1 MKTEM
6 MKTTI
11 RAAAVVCMGAVAFA
25 AEAMAAADE
34 LEADWIAQ
42 DGAAATNGVSHE
54 AWRAQMLA
62 RRAKR
67 LAPVVTFA
75 KKWVYCRHYIM
86 GGSHYAY
93 TEALSDA
100 KGWRSYAAFGSS
112 LCLAEYDPSGL
123 WKETVLLETKEGCFR
138 DVDVSPDGT
147 RILYSFK
154 ASADEDDFHLYEMTL
169 TGRSVRQLTRGKAVA
184 DYEGCYLPDGRILF
198 NSTRCIQVV
207 DCVSR
212 NEVSNLY
219 RCEADGSNITRI
231 SFDQV
236 HDNYPALAWDGRI
249 LYTRWDY
256 NDRSQM
262 FTQPL
267 FSMNAD
273 GTNQRAL
280 YGGNS
285 WFPTSL
291 VHARAVPGSPLF
303 FGVCTGHH
311 TLQPGELMRFDP
323 REGREEADGAW
334 QLAPLRRAKA
344 RKGVDI
350 DGQDGRLAMYPYPVD
365 ERNVVLS
372 HLPQGWRR
380 DVRGHL
386 QCWDHRAPF
395 ALYWTD
401 VDGGRELLVA
411 QVGKSPCG
419 RPVPVRARTLP
430 KVSSVRPDETL
441 KTGMVAVQDVYAGE
455 AMNGVARGT
464 VKSVRVVS
472 LQYRQAGIGFSSN
485 GGPGGGGV
493 SSTPPALG
501 NGTWDVKR
509 VLGEVPVA
517 EDGSVAFRAPVRTPI
532 YFQLLDG
539 NGRLVQTMRSWTVL
553 QPGETASCVG
563 CHESANIAPDFKAAK
578 AAALDAIAEV
588 KLPKRGFSFPKD
600 VQPILERRCVGC
612 HSPHG
617 NAGIPDLTGKPVRD
631 MFSCRNWSRAYLSLT
646 QARHVSPPFNHL
658 VIPRQ
663 LEPEFLNGNMNDKNG
678 RWAADPYAKNGYV
691 NWISSASE
699 PTLLP
704 PLKHGSRT
712 SRLFAEH
719 LDKGHAR
726 GITDAEKRTLAC
738 WVDLGVPF
746 CGDYEEGAV
755 WSEADRAFWNYY
767 TKKRAQ
773 FATAAE
779 LRE

>member
-1 MKTEM
+1 M
-6 MKTTI
+6 MK
-11 RAAAVVCMGAVAFA
+11 RLGLMVAVFVVA
-25 AEAMAAADE
+25 MVAAADE
-34 LEADWIAQ
+34 LEVDWLTQ
-42 DGAAATNGVSHE
+42 DGAAATNNVSHE

-62 RRAKR
+62 RRARR
-67 LAPVVTFA
+67 LAPVAAFA
-75 KKWVYCRHYIM
+75 KKWVYCRHYVM

-100 KGWRSYAAFGSS
+100 KEWRSYAAIGSS

-154 ASADEDDFHLYEMTL
+154 ASADGDDFHLYEMTL
-169 TGRSVRQLTRGKAVA
+169 ADRSVRQLTHGKAVA

-291 VHARAVPGSPLF
+291 LHARAVPGSQLF

-344 RKGVDI
+344 RKGVDV
-350 DGQDGRLAMYPYPVD
+350 DGQNGRLAMYPYPVD

-372 HLPQGWRR
+372 YLPQGWRR
-380 DVRGHL
+380 DARGRL
-386 QCWDHRAPF
+386 QYIDHRAPF

-401 VDGGRELLVA
+401 VDGVRELLVA
-411 QVGKSPCG
+411 QAGKSPCG
-419 RPVPVRARTLP
+419 RPVPVRVRTLP
-430 KVSSVRPDETL
+430 KVASVRPDERL

-455 AMNGVARGT
+455 AMKGVVRGT
-464 VKSVRVVS
+464 VKSLRVVS
-472 LQYRQAGIGFSSN
+472 LQYRQAGVGFNSN

-501 NGTWDVKR
+501 NGTWDVKC

-517 EDGSVAFRAPVRTPI
+517 EDGSVAFRAPVRAPI
-532 YFQLLDG
+532 FFQLLDE
-539 NGRLVQTMRSWTVL
+539 NGRMVQTMRSWTVL

-563 CHESANIAPDFKAAK
+563 CHEPANVAPDFRATK

-588 KLPKRGFSFPKD
+588 KLPKRGFSFAKD
-600 VQPILERRCVGC
+600 VQPILERRCVRC
-612 HSPHG
+612 HSPHS
-617 NAGIPDLTGKPVRD
+617 NAGIPDLTGMQVRD
-631 MFSCRNWSRAYLSLT
+631 MFSCRNWSRAYLTLT

-658 VIPRQ
+658 VIPHQ
-663 LEPEFLNGNMNDKNG
+663 LEPKFLNGNFRDKNG
-678 RWAADPYAKNGYV
+678 RWVGDPYAKNGYV

-704 PLKHGSRT
+704 PLTHGSRI
-712 SRLFAEH
+712 SRLFTER
-719 LDKGHAR
+719 LDKGHAK

-755 WSEADRAFWNYY
+755 WSEEERAFWSYY
-767 TKKRAQ
+767 TKKRAE

-779 LRE
+779 LLE

>member
-1 MKTEM
+1 MSVCAA
-6 MKTTI
+6 I
-11 RAAAVVCMGAVAFA
+11 CAAAVAG
-25 AEAMAAADE
+25 ADE
-34 LEADWIAQ
+34 LVDDWIAQ
-42 DGAAATNGVSHE
+42 DRAAAANGVSQE
-54 AWRAQMLA
+54 MWRAQMLA

-67 LAPVVTFA
+67 LAPVAAFA
-75 KKWVYCRHYIM
+75 KKWVYCRHYVM

-100 KGWRSYAAFGSS
+100 KGWHRYAAIGSS

-123 WKETVLLETKEGCFR
+123 WKETVLLETAEGCFR

-154 ASADEDDFHLYEMTL
+154 ASADGDDFHLYEMTL
-169 TGRSVRQLTRGKAVA
+169 ADRSVRQLTRGKAVA

-231 SFDQV
+231 AYDQV
-236 HDNYPALAWDGRI
+236 HDNYPALAWDGRVF
-249 LYTRWDY
+249 YTRWDY

-291 VHARAVPGSPLF
+291 VHARAVPGSQLF

-311 TLQPGELMRFDP
+311 TLQPGELMRFNP

-372 HLPQGWRR
+372 YLPQGWRR
-380 DVRGHL
+380 DAQGRPQYL
-386 QCWDHRAPF
+386 DNRAPF

-401 VDGGRELLVA
+401 VDGARELLVA
-411 QVGKSPCG
+411 QRGKAPCG

-430 KVSSVRPDETL
+430 KVASVRPDETL

-455 AMNGVARGT
+455 AMKGVARGT
-464 VKSVRVVS
+464 VKSLRVVS
-472 LQYRQAGIGFSSN
+472 LRYRQAGIGLNSN

-501 NGTWDVKR
+501 NGTWDVKC

-517 EDGSVAFRAPVRTPI
+517 DDGSVAFRAPVRTPF
-532 YFQLLDG
+532 YFQLLDA
-539 NGRLVQTMRSWTVL
+539 NGRLVQTMRSWTLL

-563 CHESANIAPDFKAAK
+563 CHERANVAPDFKAAK
-578 AAALDAIAEV
+578 AAALDAIADV
-588 KLPKRGFSFPKD
+588 KRPARGFSFAKD
-600 VQPILERRCVGC
+600 VQPILDRRCVSC

-617 NAGIPDLTGKPVRD
+617 NAGIPDLTGRPVRD
-631 MFSCRNWSRAYLSLT
+631 MFSCRNWSRAYLALT
-646 QARHVSPPFNHL
+646 QARHVAPPLNAY

-663 LEPEFLNGNMNDKNG
+663 LEPEFLCGDMNDKNG

-691 NWISSASE
+691 NWVSSASE
-699 PTLLP
+699 PTPIP
-704 PLKHGSRT
+704 PLKYGSRT
-712 SRLFAEH
+712 SRLFTER
-719 LDKGHAR
+719 LDKGHAS
-726 GITDAEKRTLAC
+726 GITDAEKRVLAC

-755 WSEADRAFWNYY
+755 WSENDRAFWNYY
-767 TKKRAQ
+767 TKKRAE
-773 FATAAE
+773 FATDAE
-779 LRE
+779 K

>member
-1 MKTEM
+1 M
-6 MKTTI
+6 MK
-11 RAAAVVCMGAVAFA
+11 RQGLMVAAFVV
-25 AEAMAAADE
+25 AMVAAADE
-34 LEADWIAQ
+34 LEVDWLAQ
-42 DGAAATNGVSHE
+42 DGAAATNNVLHE
-54 AWRAQMLA
+54 TWRAQMLA
-62 RRAKR
+62 RRARR
-67 LAPVVTFA
+67 LAPVAAFA
-75 KKWVYCRHYIM
+75 KKWVYCRHYVM

-100 KGWRSYAAFGSS
+100 KEWRSYAAIGSS

-154 ASADEDDFHLYEMTL
+154 ASADGDDFHLYEMTL
-169 TGRSVRQLTRGKAVA
+169 ADRSVRQLTHGKAVA

-291 VHARAVPGSPLF
+291 LHARAVPGSQLF

-344 RKGVDI
+344 RKGVDV
-350 DGQDGRLAMYPYPVD
+350 DGQNGRLAMYPYPVD

-372 HLPQGWRR
+372 YLPQGWRR
-380 DVRGHL
+380 DARGRL
-386 QCWDHRAPF
+386 QYIDHRAPF

-401 VDGGRELLVA
+401 VDGARELLVA
-411 QVGKSPCG
+411 QAGKSPCG

-430 KVSSVRPDETL
+430 KVASVRPDERL

-455 AMNGVARGT
+455 AMKGVVRGT
-464 VKSVRVVS
+464 VKSLRVVS
-472 LQYRQAGIGFSSN
+472 LQYRQAGVGFNSN

-517 EDGSVAFRAPVRTPI
+517 EDGSVAFRAPVRAPI
-532 YFQLLDG
+532 FFQLLDE
-539 NGRLVQTMRSWTVL
+539 NGHMVQTMRSWTVL

-563 CHESANIAPDFKAAK
+563 CHEPANVAPDFRATK

-588 KLPKRGFSFPKD
+588 KLPKRGFSFAKD
-600 VQPILERRCVGC
+600 VQPILERRCVRC
-612 HSPHG
+612 HSPHS
-617 NAGIPDLTGKPVRD
+617 NAGIPDLTGMPVRD
-631 MFSCRNWSRAYLSLT
+631 MFSCRNWSRAYLTLT

-658 VIPRQ
+658 VIPHQ
-663 LEPEFLNGNMNDKNG
+663 LEPKFLNGNFRDKNG
-678 RWAADPYAKNGYV
+678 RWVGDPYAKNGYV

-704 PLKHGSRT
+704 PLTHGSRI
-712 SRLFAEH
+712 SRLFTER
-719 LDKGHAR
+719 LDKGHAK

-755 WSEADRAFWNYY
+755 WSEEERAFWSYY
-767 TKKRAQ
+767 TKKRAE

-779 LRE
+779 LLE

>member
-1 MKTEM
+1 M
-6 MKTTI
+6 MK
-11 RAAAVVCMGAVAFA
+11 RQGLMVAAFVV
-25 AEAMAAADE
+25 AMVAAADE
-34 LEADWIAQ
+34 LEVDWLAQ
-42 DGAAATNGVSHE
+42 DGAAATNNVSHE
-54 AWRAQMLA
+54 TWRAQMLA
-62 RRAKR
+62 WRARR
-67 LAPVVTFA
+67 LAPVAAFA
-75 KKWVYCRHYIM
+75 KKWVYCRHYVM

-100 KGWRSYAAFGSS
+100 KGWRSYAAIGSS

-154 ASADEDDFHLYEMTL
+154 ASADGDDFHLYEMTL
-169 TGRSVRQLTRGKAVA
+169 ADRSVRQLTHGKAIA

-291 VHARAVPGSPLF
+291 LHARAVPGSQLF

-344 RKGVDI
+344 RKGVDV
-350 DGQDGRLAMYPYPVD
+350 DGQNGRLAMYPYPVD

-372 HLPQGWRR
+372 YLPQGWRR
-380 DVRGHL
+380 DARGRL
-386 QCWDHRAPF
+386 QYIDHRAPF

-401 VDGGRELLVA
+401 VDGARELLVA
-411 QVGKSPCG
+411 QAGKSPCG
-419 RPVPVRARTLP
+419 RPVPVRVRTLP
-430 KVSSVRPDETL
+430 KVASVRPDEKL

-455 AMNGVARGT
+455 AMKGVARGT
-464 VKSVRVVS
+464 VKSLRVVS
-472 LQYRQAGIGFSSN
+472 LQYRQAGVGLNSN

-517 EDGSVAFRAPVRTPI
+517 EDGSVAFRAPVRAPI
-532 YFQLLDG
+532 FFQLLDE
-539 NGRLVQTMRSWTVL
+539 NGRMVQTMRSWTVL

-563 CHESANIAPDFKAAK
+563 CHEPANVAPDFRATK

-588 KLPKRGFSFPKD
+588 KLPKRGFSFAKD
-600 VQPILERRCVGC
+600 VQPILERRCVRC
-612 HSPHG
+612 HSPHS
-617 NAGIPDLTGKPVRD
+617 NAGIPDLTGMPVRD
-631 MFSCRNWSRAYLSLT
+631 MFSCRNWSRAYLTLT

-658 VIPRQ
+658 VIPHQ
-663 LEPEFLNGNMNDKNG
+663 LEPRFLNGNFRDKNG
-678 RWAADPYAKNGYV
+678 RWVADPYAKNGYV

-704 PLKHGSRT
+704 PLTHGSRI
-712 SRLFAEH
+712 SRLFTER
-719 LDKGHAR
+719 LDRGHAKE
-726 GITDAEKRTLAC
+726 ITDAEKRTLAC

-755 WSEADRAFWNYY
+755 WSEEERAFWSYY
-767 TKKRAQ
+767 TKKRAE

-779 LRE
+779 LLE

>member
-1 MKTEM
+1 M
-6 MKTTI
+6 MK
-11 RAAAVVCMGAVAFA
+11 RQGLMVAAFVV
-25 AEAMAAADE
+25 AMVAAADE
-34 LEADWIAQ
+34 LEVDWLAQ
-42 DGAAATNGVSHE
+42 DGAAATNNVSHE

-62 RRAKR
+62 RRARR
-67 LAPVVTFA
+67 LAPVAAFA
-75 KKWVYCRHYIM
+75 KKWVYCRHYVM

-100 KGWRSYAAFGSS
+100 KEWRSYAAIGSS

-154 ASADEDDFHLYEMTL
+154 ASADGDDFHLYEMTL
-169 TGRSVRQLTRGKAVA
+169 ADRSVRQLTHGKAIA

-236 HDNYPALAWDGRI
+236 HDNYPALAWDGRVF
-249 LYTRWDY
+249 YTRWDY

-291 VHARAVPGSPLF
+291 LHARAVPGSQLF

-344 RKGVDI
+344 RKGVDV
-350 DGQDGRLAMYPYPVD
+350 DGQNGRLAMYPYPVD

-372 HLPQGWRR
+372 YLPQGWRR
-380 DVRGHL
+380 DARGRL
-386 QCWDHRAPF
+386 QYIDHRAPF

-401 VDGGRELLVA
+401 VDGARELLVA
-411 QVGKSPCG
+411 QAGKSPCG
-419 RPVPVRARTLP
+419 RPVPVRVRTLP
-430 KVSSVRPDETL
+430 KVASVRPDERL

-455 AMNGVARGT
+455 AMKGVARGT
-464 VKSVRVVS
+464 VKSLRVVS
-472 LQYRQAGIGFSSN
+472 LQYRQAGVGFNSN

-517 EDGSVAFRAPVRTPI
+517 EDGSVAFRAPVRAPI
-532 YFQLLDG
+532 FFQLLDE
-539 NGRLVQTMRSWTVL
+539 NGRMVQTMRSWTVL

-563 CHESANIAPDFKAAK
+563 CHEPANVAPDFRATK

-588 KLPKRGFSFPKD
+588 KLPKRGFSFAKD
-600 VQPILERRCVGC
+600 VQPILERRCVRC
-612 HSPHG
+612 HSPHS
-617 NAGIPDLTGKPVRD
+617 NAGIPDLTGMPVRD
-631 MFSCRNWSRAYLSLT
+631 MFSCRNWSRAYLTLT

-658 VIPRQ
+658 VIPHQ
-663 LEPEFLNGNMNDKNG
+663 LEPKFLNGNFRDKNG
-678 RWAADPYAKNGYV
+678 RWVGDPYAKNGYV

-704 PLKHGSRT
+704 PLTHGSRI
-712 SRLFAEH
+712 SRLFTER
-719 LDKGHAR
+719 LDRGHAKE
-726 GITDAEKRTLAC
+726 ITDAEKRTLAC

-755 WSEADRAFWNYY
+755 WSEEERAFWSYY
-767 TKKRAQ
+767 TKKRAE

-779 LRE
+779 LLE

>member
-1 MKTEM
+1 M
-6 MKTTI
+6 MK
-11 RAAAVVCMGAVAFA
+11 RQGLMVAAFVV
-25 AEAMAAADE
+25 AMVAAADE
-34 LEADWIAQ
+34 LEVDWLAQ
-42 DGAAATNGVSHE
+42 DGAAATNNVSHE

-62 RRAKR
+62 RRARR
-67 LAPVVTFA
+67 LAPVAAFA
-75 KKWVYCRHYIM
+75 KKWVYCRHYVM

-100 KGWRSYAAFGSS
+100 KGWRSYAAIGSS
-112 LCLAEYDPSGL
+112 LCMAEYDPSGL

-154 ASADEDDFHLYEMTL
+154 ASADGDDFHLYEMTL
-169 TGRSVRQLTRGKAVA
+169 ADRSVRQLTHGKAVA

-291 VHARAVPGSPLF
+291 LHARAVPGSQLF

-344 RKGVDI
+344 RKGVDV
-350 DGQDGRLAMYPYPVD
+350 DGQNGRLAMYPYPVD
-365 ERNVVLS
+365 ERNIVLS
-372 HLPQGWRR
+372 YLPQGWRR
-380 DVRGHL
+380 DARGRL
-386 QCWDHRAPF
+386 QYIDHRAPF

-401 VDGGRELLVA
+401 VDGARELLVA
-411 QVGKSPCG
+411 QAGKSPCG

-430 KVSSVRPDETL
+430 KVASVRPDEKL

-455 AMNGVARGT
+455 AMKGVARGT
-464 VKSVRVVS
+464 VKSLRVVS
-472 LQYRQAGIGFSSN
+472 LQYRQAGVGFNSN

-517 EDGSVAFRAPVRTPI
+517 EDGSVAFRAPVRAPI
-532 YFQLLDG
+532 FFQLLDE
-539 NGRLVQTMRSWTVL
+539 NGRMVQTMRSWAVL

-563 CHESANIAPDFKAAK
+563 CHEPANIAPDFRATKAT
-578 AAALDAIAEV
+578 ALDAIAEV
-588 KLPKRGFSFPKD
+588 KLPKRGFSFAKD
-600 VQPILERRCVGC
+600 VQPILERRCVRC
-612 HSPHG
+612 HSPHS
-617 NAGIPDLTGKPVRD
+617 NAGIPDLTGMQVRD
-631 MFSCRNWSRAYLSLT
+631 MFSCRNWSRAYLTLT

-658 VIPRQ
+658 VIPHQ
-663 LEPEFLNGNMNDKNG
+663 LEPKFLNGNFRDKNG
-678 RWAADPYAKNGYV
+678 RWVGDPYAKNGYV

-704 PLKHGSRT
+704 PLTHGSRI
-712 SRLFAEH
+712 SRLFTER
-719 LDKGHAR
+719 LDKGHAK
-726 GITDAEKRTLAC
+726 GITDAEKRMLAC

-755 WSEADRAFWNYY
+755 WSEEERAFWSYY
-767 TKKRAQ
+767 TKKRAE

-779 LRE
+779 LLE

>member
-1 MKTEM
+1 M
-6 MKTTI
+6 MK
-11 RAAAVVCMGAVAFA
+11 RQGLMVAAFVV
-25 AEAMAAADE
+25 AMVAAADE
-34 LEADWIAQ
+34 LEVDWLTQ
-42 DGAAATNGVSHE
+42 DGAAATNNVSHE

-62 RRAKR
+62 RRARR
-67 LAPVVTFA
+67 LAPVAAFA
-75 KKWVYCRHYIM
+75 KKWVYCRHYVM

-100 KGWRSYAAFGSS
+100 KGWRSYAAIGSS

-154 ASADEDDFHLYEMTL
+154 ASADGDDFHLYEMTL
-169 TGRSVRQLTRGKAVA
+169 ADRSVRQLTHGKAIA

-291 VHARAVPGSPLF
+291 LHARAVPGSQLF

-344 RKGVDI
+344 RKGVDV
-350 DGQDGRLAMYPYPVD
+350 DGQNGRLAMYPYPVD

-372 HLPQGWRR
+372 YLPQGWRR
-380 DVRGHL
+380 DARGRL
-386 QCWDHRAPF
+386 QYIDHRAPF

-401 VDGGRELLVA
+401 VDGARELLVA
-411 QVGKSPCG
+411 QAGKPPCG
-419 RPVPVRARTLP
+419 RSVPVRARTLP
-430 KVSSVRPDETL
+430 KVASVRPDEKL

-455 AMNGVARGT
+455 AMKGVARGT
-464 VKSVRVVS
+464 HTR
-472 LQYRQAGIGFSSN
+472 
-485 GGPGGGGV
+485 
-493 SSTPPALG
+493 
-501 NGTWDVKR
+501 
-509 VLGEVPVA
+509 
-517 EDGSVAFRAPVRTPI
+517 RT
-532 YFQLLDG
+532 D
-539 NGRLVQTMRSWTVL
+539 T
-553 QPGETASCVG
+553 
-563 CHESANIAPDFKAAK
+563 
-578 AAALDAIAEV
+578 
-588 KLPKRGFSFPKD
+588 
-600 VQPILERRCVGC
+600 
-612 HSPHG
+612 
-617 NAGIPDLTGKPVRD
+617 
-631 MFSCRNWSRAYLSLT
+631 
-646 QARHVSPPFNHL
+646 
-658 VIPRQ
+658 
-663 LEPEFLNGNMNDKNG
+663 
-678 RWAADPYAKNGYV
+678 
-691 NWISSASE
+691 
-699 PTLLP
+699 
-704 PLKHGSRT
+704 
-712 SRLFAEH
+712 
-719 LDKGHAR
+719 
-726 GITDAEKRTLAC
+726 
-738 WVDLGVPF
+738 
-746 CGDYEEGAV
+746 
-755 WSEADRAFWNYY
+755 
-767 TKKRAQ
+767 
-773 FATAAE
+773 
-779 LRE
+779 

>member
-1 MKTEM
+1 M
-6 MKTTI
+6 MK
-11 RAAAVVCMGAVAFA
+11 RLGLMVAVFVVA
-25 AEAMAAADE
+25 MVAAADE
-34 LEADWIAQ
+34 LEVDWLTQ
-42 DGAAATNGVSHE
+42 DGAAATNNVSHE
-54 AWRAQMLA
+54 TWRAQMLA
-62 RRAKR
+62 RRARR
-67 LAPVVTFA
+67 LAPVAAFA
-75 KKWVYCRHYIM
+75 KKWVYCRHYVM

-100 KGWRSYAAFGSS
+100 KEWRSYAAIGSS

-154 ASADEDDFHLYEMTL
+154 ASADGDDFHLYEMTL
-169 TGRSVRQLTRGKAVA
+169 ADRSVRQLTHGKAVA

-291 VHARAVPGSPLF
+291 LHARAVPGSQLF

-344 RKGVDI
+344 RKGVDV
-350 DGQDGRLAMYPYPVD
+350 DGQNGRLAMYPYPVD

-372 HLPQGWRR
+372 YLPQGWRR
-380 DVRGHL
+380 DARGRL
-386 QCWDHRAPF
+386 QYIDHRAPF

-401 VDGGRELLVA
+401 VDGVRELLVA
-411 QVGKSPCG
+411 QAGKPPCG
-419 RPVPVRARTLP
+419 RPVPVRVRTLP
-430 KVSSVRPDETL
+430 KVASVRPDEKL

-455 AMNGVARGT
+455 AMKGVARGT
-464 VKSVRVVS
+464 VKSLRVVS
-472 LQYRQAGIGFSSN
+472 LQYRQAGVGFNSN

-517 EDGSVAFRAPVRTPI
+517 EDGSVAFRAPVRAPI
-532 YFQLLDG
+532 FFQLLDE
-539 NGRLVQTMRSWTVL
+539 NGRMVQTMRSWTVL

-563 CHESANIAPDFKAAK
+563 CHEPANVAPDFRATK

-588 KLPKRGFSFPKD
+588 KLPKRGFSFAKD
-600 VQPILERRCVGC
+600 VQPILERRCVRC
-612 HSPHG
+612 HSPHS
-617 NAGIPDLTGKPVRD
+617 NAGIPDLTGMPVRD
-631 MFSCRNWSRAYLSLT
+631 MFSCRNWSRAYLTLT
-646 QARHVSPPFNHL
+646 QARHVAPPFNANI
-658 VIPRQ
+658 IPRQ
-663 LEPEFLNGNMNDKNG
+663 LEPEFLCVNMHDKNG
-678 RWAADPYAKNGYV
+678 RWAADPYAKSGYV

-704 PLKHGSRT
+704 PLTHGSRI
-712 SRLFAEH
+712 SRLFTER
-719 LDKGHAR
+719 LDKGHAK

-755 WSEADRAFWNYY
+755 WSEEERAFWSYY
-767 TKKRAQ
+767 TKKRAE

-779 LRE
+779 LLE